1 LKGPFRGGILGEL
14 GELLRVY
21 MGRPSTSDH
30 GEAGDRPRVAVVL
43 GAQVLPG
50 GRPSPTL
57 EVRTRHAGELYS
69 RGLADLLVPTG
80 GEGEHPPGE
89 AVVMSGILREMGV
102 PEAAILREDT
112 AESTWDSAVKVAEI
126 ARRRGVG
133 EVLVVTDP
141 LHCVRTVA
149 SFGRVGLLAVAEPVC
164 TSPMWRKKWSRRGQ
178 FVRESGALVW
188 YRIRHGVGA
197 LSLQ

>member
-1 LKGPFRGGILGEL
+1 LKGPFGGGILGEL

-21 MGRPSTSDH
+21 MGRPSTSAP
-30 GEAGDRPRVAVVL
+30 GAVGARPRVAVVL

-57 EVRTRHAGELYS
+57 EVRTRHAGELYVQ
-69 RGLADLLVPTG
+69 GLTDLLVPTG

-112 AESTWDSAVKVAEI
+112 AGSTWESAVRVAEI

-164 TSPMWRKKWSRRGQ
+164 NSPMWRKKWSRRGQ

-197 LSLQ
+197 LSRR

>member
-1 LKGPFRGGILGEL
+1 MLGQL

-21 MGRPSTSDH
+21 MSRPSTSVPD
-30 GEAGDRPRVAVVL
+30 GTRARPRVAVVL
-43 GAQVLPG
+43 GAQVLRG

-57 EVRTRHAGELYS
+57 EVRTRHAGELYG
-69 RGLADLLVPTG
+69 RDLVDLLVPTG
-80 GEGEHPPGE
+80 GEGEYTPGE

-112 AESTWDSAVKVAEI
+112 ARSTWESAVRVAEI
-126 ARRRGVG
+126 AHHRGIG

-149 SFGRVGLLAVAEPVC
+149 SFRRVGLLAVAEPVYS
-164 TSPMWRKKWSRRGQ
+164 SPMWRKKWSRRGQ

-188 YRIRHGVGA
+188 YRIRHGVGL
-197 LSLQ
+197 LSRP

>member
-1 LKGPFRGGILGEL
+1 MKCPFLGGILGLL

-21 MGRPSTSDH
+21 MGRPSTSVPE
-30 GEAGDRPRVAVVL
+30 GIRTRPRVAVVL
-43 GAQVLPG
+43 GAQVLLG
-50 GRPSPTL
+50 GRPSSTL
-57 EVRTRHAGELYS
+57 EVRTRHAGELYV

-112 AESTWDSAVKVAEI
+112 ARSTWESAVRVAEI
-126 ARRRGVG
+126 AHHGG
-133 EVLVVTDP
+133 IGQVLVVTDP

-149 SFGRVGLLAVAEPVC
+149 SFGRVGLLAVAEPVYS
-164 TSPMWRKKWSRRGQ
+164 SPMWRKKWSRRGQ
-178 FVRESGALVW
+178 FARESGALVW
-188 YRIRHGVGA
+188 YRIRHGVGL
-197 LSLQ
+197 LSRP

>member
-1 LKGPFRGGILGEL
+1 MKGLFRGAMLGQL

-21 MGRPSTSDH
+21 MSRPSTSVPD
-30 GEAGDRPRVAVVL
+30 GTRARPRVAVVL
-43 GAQVLPG
+43 GAQVLRG

-57 EVRTRHAGELYS
+57 EVRTRHAGELYG
-69 RGLADLLVPTG
+69 RDLVDLLVPTG
-80 GEGEHPPGE
+80 GEGEYTPGE

-112 AESTWDSAVKVAEI
+112 ARSTWESAVRVAEI
-126 ARRRGVG
+126 AQHRGIG

-149 SFGRVGLLAVAEPVC
+149 SFRRVGLLAVAEPVYS
-164 TSPMWRKKWSRRGQ
+164 SPMWRKKWSRRGQ

-188 YRIRHGVGA
+188 YRIRHGVGL
-197 LSLQ
+197 LSRP

>member
-1 LKGPFRGGILGEL
+1 LKGPIRRGILGQL

-21 MGRPSTSDH
+21 MGRPSTSAPAVI
-30 GEAGDRPRVAVVL
+30 GARPRVVVVL
-43 GAQVLPG
+43 GAQVLSG

-57 EVRTRHAGELYS
+57 EVRTRHAGDLYV
-69 RGLADLLVPTG
+69 RGLTDRLVPTG

-112 AESTWDSAVKVAEI
+112 ARNTWESALRVAEM
-126 ARRRGVG
+126 AHHRGIG

-149 SFGRVGLLAVAEPVC
+149 SFGRVGLLAVAEPVYS
-164 TSPMWRKKWSRRGQ
+164 SPMWRKKWSRRGQ
-178 FVRESGALVW
+178 LVRESGALAW
-188 YRIRHGVGA
+188 YRIRYGVGL
-197 LSLQ
+197 LSLP

>member
-1 LKGPFRGGILGEL
+1 LKGPFRGGILGL
-14 GELLRVY
+14 LRQLLRVY
-21 MGRPSTSDH
+21 VSRPSTSAPD
-30 GEAGDRPRVAVVL
+30 GTRARPRVVVVL

-57 EVRTRHAGELYS
+57 EVRTRHAGELYG
-69 RGLADLLVPTG
+69 RGLAYLLVPTG

-89 AVVMSGILREMGV
+89 AVVMSDILREMGV
-102 PEAAILREDT
+102 PEAAIVREDT
-112 AESTWDSAVKVAEI
+112 ARNTWESAVRVAEI
-126 ARRRGVG
+126 AHYRGIG

-149 SFGRVGLLAVAEPVC
+149 SFGRVGLLAVAEPVYS
-164 TSPMWRKKWSRRGQ
+164 SPMWRKKWSRRGQ

-188 YRIRHGVGA
+188 YRIRHGVGL
-197 LSLQ
+197 LSRP

>member
-1 LKGPFRGGILGEL
+1 MKGPFGGGILGEL

-21 MGRPSTSDH
+21 MGRPSTSAP
-30 GEAGDRPRVAVVL
+30 GAVGARPRVAVVL

-57 EVRTRHAGELYS
+57 EVRTRHAGELYGQ
-69 RGLADLLVPTG
+69 GLADLLVPTG

-112 AESTWDSAVKVAEI
+112 AGSTWESAVRVAEI

-149 SFGRVGLLAVAEPVC
+149 SFGRAGLLAVAEPVYS
-164 TSPMWRKKWSRRGQ
+164 SPMWRKKWPRRGQ

-188 YRIRHGVGA
+188 YRIRHGVG
-197 LSLQ
+197 SPSRP

>member
-1 LKGPFRGGILGEL
+1 LKGLFRGAMLGQL

-21 MGRPSTSDH
+21 MSRPSTSVPD
-30 GEAGDRPRVAVVL
+30 GTRARPRVAVVL
-43 GAQVLPG
+43 GAQVLRG

-57 EVRTRHAGELYS
+57 EVRTRHAGELYG
-69 RGLADLLVPTG
+69 RDLVDLLIPTG
-80 GEGEHPPGE
+80 GEGEYTPGE

-112 AESTWDSAVKVAEI
+112 ARSTWESAVRVAEI
-126 ARRRGVG
+126 AQHRGIG

-149 SFGRVGLLAVAEPVC
+149 SFRRVGLLAVAEPVYS
-164 TSPMWRKKWSRRGQ
+164 SPMWRKKWSRRGQ

-188 YRIRHGVGA
+188 YRIRHGVGL
-197 LSLQ
+197 LSRP